1 MEKIFETA
9 VYRRL
14 SFVNEAFEEIDKY
27 NGGVLHD
34 SLTSNDLF
42 VLDGLIDKQLVLGNH
57 NLYVL

>member
-42 VLDGLIDKQLVLGNH
+42 VLNGLIDKQLVLGNH